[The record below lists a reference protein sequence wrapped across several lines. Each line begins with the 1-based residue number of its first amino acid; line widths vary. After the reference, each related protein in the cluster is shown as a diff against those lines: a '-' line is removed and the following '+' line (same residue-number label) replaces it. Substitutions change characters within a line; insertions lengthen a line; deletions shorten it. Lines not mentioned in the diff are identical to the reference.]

1 MDKHQKTISLLEA
14 FLSDKVVD
22 GICGYMVVPDDGEDS
37 IQVIVVLDID
47 YINQANTKPG
57 FVAKMIRNGV
67 KQEIQK
73 WLGID
78 VYVGSTAKKCDSV
91 NPISESMSTHVKRR
105 LTDNEVMDELNTI
118 IMFEV
123 DSLSYKPL
131 EYVEEVCD
139 LLNEK
144 LLDHIWETT
153 NLKVSLKEKDEL
165 YFYFFDKYK
174 NYILKKYYSYKDITE
189 SKKPTK
195 YIITENQSNFLLH
208 DILDEMFEGYT
219 IKFVETGEMLIYVGD
234 KLMMVKEPGRA
245 VFSKDILDK
254 VQNILFYDTMKDF
267 KDSVREWLLKNFH
280 VKSGN
285 ETLFGINFKNFDD
298 DVKIVKHRKNK
309 VK

>member
-1 MDKHQKTISLLEA
+1 MDKHQKTISLLET

-22 GICGYMVVPDDGEDS
+22 GVCGYMVVPDDGEDS

-67 KQEIQK
+67 KQEIKK

-78 VYVGSTAKKCDSV
+78 VYVGSTTKKCDSV
-91 NPISESMSTHVKRR
+91 NPISESISTHVKRR
-105 LTDNEVMDELNTI
+105 LTDNEVMDELNSI

-189 SKKPTK
+189 SKKPIK
-195 YIITENQSNFLLH
+195 YIITENQYRLIRRESEMKKLIDDSLELIDSQNDLTTRGWNVIPLQNLSLIVAEYVSNT
-208 DILDEMFEGYT
+208 IATESNLDGDDYVIFRNQ
-219 IKFVETGEMLIYVGD
+219 IKQYI
-234 KLMMVKEPGRA
+234 K
-245 VFSKDILDK
+245 
-254 VQNILFYDTMKDF
+254 NNFYDY
-267 KDSVREWLLKNFH
+267 LKEFWES
-280 VKSGN
+280 KQ
-285 ETLFGINFKNFDD
+285 
-298 DVKIVKHRKNK
+298 
-309 VK
+309 

>member
-1 MDKHQKTISLLEA
+1 MDKHQKTISLLET

-22 GICGYMVVPDDGEDS
+22 GVCGYMVVPDDGEDS

-91 NPISESMSTHVKRR
+91 NPISESISTHVKRR

-189 SKKPTK
+189 SKKPIK
-195 YIITENQSNFLLH
+195 YIITENQYRLIRREAEMKKLIDDSLELIDLQNDLTTRGWNVIPLQNLSLIVAEYVSNT
-208 DILDEMFEGYT
+208 IATESNLDGDDYVIFRNQ
-219 IKFVETGEMLIYVGD
+219 IKQYI
-234 KLMMVKEPGRA
+234 K
-245 VFSKDILDK
+245 
-254 VQNILFYDTMKDF
+254 NNFYDY
-267 KDSVREWLLKNFH
+267 LKEFWES
-280 VKSGN
+280 KQ
-285 ETLFGINFKNFDD
+285 
-298 DVKIVKHRKNK
+298 
-309 VK
+309 

>member
-22 GICGYMVVPDDGEDS
+22 GICGYIVDPDIDEHSNYMVH
-37 IQVIVVLDID
+37 VILDID

-78 VYVGSTAKKCDSV
+78 VYVGSTSKKCDTV

-118 IMFEV
+118 IMFELN
-123 DSLSYKPL
+123 SSSYEPS

-144 LLDHIWETT
+144 FLDHVWETT
-153 NLKVSLKEKDEL
+153 NLKVSFKEKDQL
-165 YFYFFDKYK
+165 YIYFFDKYK
-174 NYILKKYYSYKDITE
+174 NYILKRYYSYKDITE

-195 YIITENQSNFLLH
+195 YIITESQYRLIRRESEIKKLIDDSLELIDSQNDLTTRGWNVLPLQNLILIVGEYVSNTIATSSNLDGDDYVIFRNQIKQYIKSNFY
-208 DILDEMFEGYT
+208 DY
-219 IKFVETGEMLIYVGD
+219 IKEFWE
-234 KLMMVKEPGRA
+234 
-245 VFSKDILDK
+245 SK
-254 VQNILFYDTMKDF
+254 Q
-267 KDSVREWLLKNFH
+267 
-280 VKSGN
+280 
-285 ETLFGINFKNFDD
+285 
-298 DVKIVKHRKNK
+298 
-309 VK
+309 

>member
-1 MDKHQKTISLLEA
+1 MDKHQKTISLLET

-22 GICGYMVVPDDGEDS
+22 GVCGYMVVPDDGEDS

-57 FVAKMIRNGV
+57 FVEKMIRNGV

-78 VYVGSTAKKCDSV
+78 AYVGSTTKKCDSV
-91 NPISESMSTHVKRR
+91 NPISESISTHVKRR

-189 SKKPTK
+189 SKKPIK
-195 YIITENQSNFLLH
+195 YIITENQYRLIRREAEMKKLIDDSLELIDSQNDLTRRGWNVIPLQNLSLIVAEYVSNT
-208 DILDEMFEGYT
+208 IATESNLDDDDYVIFRNQ
-219 IKFVETGEMLIYVGD
+219 IKQYI
-234 KLMMVKEPGRA
+234 K
-245 VFSKDILDK
+245 
-254 VQNILFYDTMKDF
+254 NNFYDY
-267 KDSVREWLLKNFH
+267 LKEFWES
-280 VKSGN
+280 KQ
-285 ETLFGINFKNFDD
+285 
-298 DVKIVKHRKNK
+298 
-309 VK
+309 

>member
-1 MDKHQKTISLLEA
+1 MDKHQKTISLLET

-22 GICGYMVVPDDGEDS
+22 GVCGYMVVPDDGEDS

-91 NPISESMSTHVKRR
+91 NPISESISTHVKRR

-189 SKKPTK
+189 SKKPIK
-195 YIITENQSNFLLH
+195 YIITENQYRLIRRESEMKKLIDDSLELIDSQNDLTTRGWNVIPLQNLSLIVAEYVSNT
-208 DILDEMFEGYT
+208 IATESNLDGDDYVIFRNQ
-219 IKFVETGEMLIYVGD
+219 IKQYI
-234 KLMMVKEPGRA
+234 K
-245 VFSKDILDK
+245 
-254 VQNILFYDTMKDF
+254 NNFYDY
-267 KDSVREWLLKNFH
+267 LKEFWES
-280 VKSGN
+280 KQ
-285 ETLFGINFKNFDD
+285 
-298 DVKIVKHRKNK
+298 
-309 VK
+309 

>member
-22 GICGYMVVPDDGEDS
+22 GICGYIVDPDIDEHSNYMVY
-37 IQVIVVLDID
+37 VILDID

-57 FVAKMIRNGV
+57 FAAKMIRNGV
-67 KQEIQK
+67 KQEIKK

-78 VYVGSTAKKCDSV
+78 VYVGSTTKKCDSV

-105 LTDNEVMDELNTI
+105 LTDNKVMDELNTI
-118 IMFEV
+118 IMFEL

-131 EYVEEVCD
+131 EYVEEVCN

-189 SKKPTK
+189 SKKPIK
-195 YIITENQSNFLLH
+195 YIITENQYRLIRREAEMKKLIDDSLELIDLQNDLTTRGWNVIPLQNLSLIVAEYVSNT
-208 DILDEMFEGYT
+208 IATESNLDGDDYVIFRNQ
-219 IKFVETGEMLIYVGD
+219 IKQYI
-234 KLMMVKEPGRA
+234 K
-245 VFSKDILDK
+245 
-254 VQNILFYDTMKDF
+254 NNFYDY
-267 KDSVREWLLKNFH
+267 LKEFWES
-280 VKSGN
+280 KQ
-285 ETLFGINFKNFDD
+285 
-298 DVKIVKHRKNK
+298 
-309 VK
+309 